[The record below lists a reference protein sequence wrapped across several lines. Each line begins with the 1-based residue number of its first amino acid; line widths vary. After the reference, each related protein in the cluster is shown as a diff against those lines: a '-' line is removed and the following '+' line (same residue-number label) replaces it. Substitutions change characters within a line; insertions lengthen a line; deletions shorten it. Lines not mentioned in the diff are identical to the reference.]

1 MPTQEERLSALEKFQ
16 SIAAAHIRETDEN
29 TTILLGVVQKQG
41 RDIKRTFQRL
51 EIMDEALEA
60 VEDQLKTM
68 DERLGSLEGHLGA
81 MDGRLGLVEG
91 HLGAMDGRLGLV
103 EGHLGAMDGRL
114 GVVEGRLGTIES
126 RLGTI
131 ESDFASQGNKMD
143 QVLVLL
149 NSLATKPNRET
160 E

>member
-1 MPTQEERLSALEKFQ
+1 MQCIIGVRETLRLAVKGGLSNQEERLSALEKFQ
-16 SIAAAHIRETDEN
+16 TLTAAHIRETDEN
-29 TTILLGVVQKQG
+29 TTILVGVVQKQG

-51 EIMDEALEA
+51 EIMDKTLEA

-68 DERLGSLEGHLGA
+68 NERLGSLEGHLGA

-91 HLGAMDGRLGLV
+91 HLGTVDERLEL
-103 EGHLGAMDGRL
+103 
-114 GVVEGRLGTIES
+114 VEGRLGTIES
-126 RLGTI
+126 G
-131 ESDFASQGNKMD
+131 FASQGNKMD

-149 NSLATKPNRET
+149 NSLTTKLNRET